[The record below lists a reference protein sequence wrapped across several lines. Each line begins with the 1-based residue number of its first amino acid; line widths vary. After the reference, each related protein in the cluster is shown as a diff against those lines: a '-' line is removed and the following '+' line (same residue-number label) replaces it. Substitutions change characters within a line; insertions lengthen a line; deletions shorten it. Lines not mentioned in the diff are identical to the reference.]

1 MEDLLT
7 IIVVLVVVATIVLVA
22 IVTVKKNSGRTTSG
36 TRVETTD
43 RVETGS
49 TSRTRSNSFGTSNN
63 TSAAVPVW
71 GAPGPDSDAAETVP
85 LGISPTAASAR
96 TASESE
102 HETDS
107 DASGS
112 EHETDSDASGSGA
125 SSAVRGRGAPGTD
138 SDAAETVPLGISPPA
153 ASARTAGT
161 KDTMNNTAPP
171 DNIIHKLLVAS
182 DSDDVIISN
191 IQNRSSIIATDVL
204 KFVMYEVFF
213 NNEIRNLMEYNK
225 SHSNLIPQNISL
237 ILDDSINNYV
247 RNLKETNQVTR
258 VIYLLD
264 KEVAPSAPS
273 TDIIIIMEFHVLNI
287 FKKLL
292 DKKYI
297 SKDVFKEEIEDVCKR
312 ITSSITSSSARRDDP
327 ITLYIIMYICAFI
340 NIDFDQKESVHTL
353 LMEHINNISSHHDD
367 DNFGDWVDAD
377 TPPPPHCNLFSTGHS
392 IAMLASMYRETI
404 RYFNG
409 YFGES
414 HDMPSQQAERLI
426 IDVGPPKGD
435 IAP

>member
-1 MEDLLT
+1 M
-7 IIVVLVVVATIVLVA
+7 IVAVVAVVLVIAVLFIVSFVPALSA
-22 IVTVKKNSGRTTSG
+22 SGSSG
-36 TRVETTD
+36 SES
-43 RVETGS
+43 G
-49 TSRTRSNSFGTSNN
+49 
-63 TSAAVPVW
+63 P
-71 GAPGPDSDAAETVP
+71 GAPQPGTADEAPDETVP
-85 LGISPTAASAR
+85 LGIPPVAPPAASAR
-96 TASESE
+96 TASESD

>member
-71 GAPGPDSDAAETVP
+71 GAPGP
-85 LGISPTAASAR
+85 
-96 TASESE
+96 
-102 HETDS
+102 
-107 DASGS
+107 
-112 EHETDSDASGSGA
+112 
-125 SSAVRGRGAPGTD
+125 D